1 MTRLKLTSPI
11 SGNVN
16 EMDLPVEQE
25 KIDQW
30 YEMGR
35 APGAPLIQDFF
46 SELNDEQREFIL
58 TGISPKEWNEYIRNN
73 DDPECVFYQNPKLR
87 NGG

>member
-35 APGAPLIQDFF
+35 APGTPFIQDFF

-58 TGISPKEWNEYIRNN
+58 TGISPEEWKGLFGEGE
-73 DDPECVFYQNPKLR
+73 DE
-87 NGG
+87 